1 MKATTSQRGTEER
14 RMSTDGAPHI
24 RVVAAVIER
33 GGRFLITQR
42 RASGSLGGLWEF
54 PSGKV
59 EENESDEAAL
69 RRELRERVDV
79 SIDVGE
85 TVAHRTHCYDGY
97 VVDLVLYKARLAS
110 GQEPHPVRVD
120 DLRWVAAGELEN
132 YRFPAADQGTTDQ
145 LLGIQ
150 RAKNAAS
157 SI

>member
-1 MKATTSQRGTEER
+1 MEATPSPRGTEER
-14 RMSTDGAPHI
+14 RISNDGVPRI

-85 TVAHRTHCYDGY
+85 AVAHRTHCYDGY
-97 VVDLVLYKARLAS
+97 VVELVLYKASLAR

-150 RAKNAAS
+150 RGKKAL
-157 SI
+157 